1 MSAPPDPALAGDERD
16 ALEKGVA
23 EFNAGRYFECHDTL
37 EELWSGLR
45 GPARDFFQ
53 GLIQV
58 AVAQY
63 HWSCDNHAGAESM
76 MLRALGRFQ
85 RYPDRYCGFDLGGQ
99 RAWLDRALERVRR
112 REEFGTPPAWTF
124 DGLAAAED
132 ATRPGSGSDDARGG
146 RRSP

>member
-1 MSAPPDPALAGDERD
+1 MSVPGPELTPEERA

-23 EFNAGRYFECHDTL
+23 EFNSGRYFECHDTL

-63 HWSCDNHAGAESM
+63 HWNCDNHAGAESLI
-76 MLRALGRFQ
+76 LRALGRFGK
-85 RYPDRYCGFDLGGQ
+85 YPESYFGFDLGAQ
-99 RAWLDRALERVRR
+99 RAWLDTALDRVRR
-112 REEFGTPPAWTF
+112 REAFSQPPEWAF
-124 DGLAAAED
+124 AGLGC
-132 ATRPGSGSDDARGG
+132 ATRPGSGPGDARGEP
-146 RRSP
+146 RSP